1 MSDIN
6 DIVEGCRKKNKRAQQ
21 ALFERYAPVLLGI
34 CMRYVK
40 DKSEA
45 EDILQEGFLKIFL
58 NINEFAGK
66 GSFENWMK
74 KIIVNTAIT
83 FYHRNYKHHQ
93 NIDIDDVSEGE
104 VITLENP
111 EGEYN
116 TNELLNLINSMPQGY
131 KVIFNLYAIEG
142 YKHKEIAEMLKIDEN
157 TSKSQYARARKWMQN
172 KLEQLNIKIEV

>member
-6 DIVEGCRKKNKRAQQ
+6 EIVEGCRRRNKKAQQ
-21 ALFERYAPVLLGI
+21 VLFDRYAPILLGI

-58 NINEFAGK
+58 NINDFAEK
-66 GSFENWMK
+66 GTFENWMK

-83 FYHRNYKHHQ
+83 FYHRNFKHNQ
-93 NIDIDDVSEGE
+93 NLDIEDVNPNE
-104 VITLENP
+104 VITTDSP
-111 EGEYN
+111 EGDYD
-116 TNELLNLINSMPQGY
+116 TNELLQLINSMPQGY

-142 YKHKEIAEMLKIDEN
+142 YKHKEIAEMLNIDEN

-172 KLEQLNIKIEV
+172 KLEELNIKIEL